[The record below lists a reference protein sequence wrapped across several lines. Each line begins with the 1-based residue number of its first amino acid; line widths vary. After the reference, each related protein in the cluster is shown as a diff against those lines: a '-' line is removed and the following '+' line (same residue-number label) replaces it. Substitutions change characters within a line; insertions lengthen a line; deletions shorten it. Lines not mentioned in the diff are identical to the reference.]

1 MLFAG
6 VDMQTEVKLHRVSP
20 DALLRKYVERRLN
33 FVLARFGSRIGR
45 VTARIGEASSGSADE
60 LVCRMSADLQ
70 PFGVISAE
78 AADMIRQS
86 TDAPRGCR
94 AVVIRN
100 AVVREAVVQT
110 AFRFE
115 FQAHCER
122 HDPC

>member
-1 MLFAG
+1 
-6 VDMQTEVKLHRVSP
+6 MQTEVKLHRVSP

-78 AADMIRQS
+78 AADMDLYTAIDRCAARLSRRCDSKCSRPRSSRANRFSIRVPG
-86 TDAPRGCR
+86 TLR
-94 AVVIRN
+94 A
-100 AVVREAVVQT
+100 A
-110 AFRFE
+110 
-115 FQAHCER
+115 
-122 HDPC
+122 